1 MQTGS
6 GFEIGGFRV
15 LITKNPGTRFGFR
28 VLKTPNSSLKID
40 LFMTDTLHFKIQ
52 SIEVK
57 LVMLCFYY
65 ELEIFGKI
73 SWKVFL
79 ILAIQSCLGLVE
91 QFFIISTTKI
101 VKKWNKIGM
110 K

>member
-1 MQTGS
+1 
-6 GFEIGGFRV
+6 
-15 LITKNPGTRFGFR
+15 
-28 VLKTPNSSLKID
+28 
-40 LFMTDTLHFKIQ
+40 MTYTLNFKIQ

-57 LVMLCFYY
+57 LVMLGFYY

-79 ILAIQSCLGLVE
+79 ILSIQSCLRLVE

>member
-1 MQTGS
+1 
-6 GFEIGGFRV
+6 
-15 LITKNPGTRFGFR
+15 
-28 VLKTPNSSLKID
+28 
-40 LFMTDTLHFKIQ
+40 MTDTLHFKIQ

-57 LVMLCFYY
+57 LVMLCLYY
-65 ELEIFGKI
+65 ELEILRKI

>member
-1 MQTGS
+1 
-6 GFEIGGFRV
+6 
-15 LITKNPGTRFGFR
+15 
-28 VLKTPNSSLKID
+28 
-40 LFMTDTLHFKIQ
+40 MTDTLHFKIQ

-57 LVMLCFYY
+57 VVMLCFYY

-91 QFFIISTTKI
+91 QFSSYPLPNLSKNG
-101 VKKWNKIGM
+101 KNRHKIGE

>member
-1 MQTGS
+1 
-6 GFEIGGFRV
+6 
-15 LITKNPGTRFGFR
+15 
-28 VLKTPNSSLKID
+28 
-40 LFMTDTLHFKIQ
+40 MTDTLDFKIR

-57 LVMLCFYY
+57 LVMLGFYY

-79 ILAIQSCLGLVE
+79 ILSIQSCLRLVE

>member
-1 MQTGS
+1 
-6 GFEIGGFRV
+6 
-15 LITKNPGTRFGFR
+15 
-28 VLKTPNSSLKID
+28 
-40 LFMTDTLHFKIQ
+40 MTDTLHFKIQ

-79 ILAIQSCLGLVE
+79 ILAIQSSLGLVE

-101 VKKWNKIGM
+101 VKNGIKYLLSIHFFLEISL
-110 K
+110 

>member
-1 MQTGS
+1 
-6 GFEIGGFRV
+6 
-15 LITKNPGTRFGFR
+15 
-28 VLKTPNSSLKID
+28 
-40 LFMTDTLHFKIQ
+40 MTDTLNFKIQ

-57 LVMLCFYY
+57 LVMLGFYY

-73 SWKVFL
+73 SWKFFL
-79 ILAIQSCLGLVE
+79 ILEIQSCLGLVE

-110 K
+110 KQGKNRKPAPNHWFYRAPMRIFTESIP